1 MVGHSPALRGGV
13 ELPVGEG
20 PRPPHHGV
28 QGGPRVLRA
37 RGGACQGAVRHVQG
51 PAVAAGATAEVDR
64 SGGCQGA
71 GVAVPPVPRWARRV
85 GGRDE
90 VAVAMAAGGAVRG
103 DGCCRA
109 RPAPFGGDVEAGAR
123 APVRPGHV
131 VLPLPGRRARP
142 HVQLRDGLDHA
153 NLRIVSRRAR
163 CSDAKNPIID
173 RIRAPLD
180 DRVILIMVLVP
191 EPLEGATRGVVEV
204 QANGLEPC
212 HHAVRPPRRYR
223 RGVVELLP
231 RVGVG
236 PRGPLGVDQLEGEP
250 PVAIAEPLELVEDC
264 VIGRRGVAGG
274 HREYERGGDRP
285 PERRGL
291 AED

>member
-90 VAVAMAAGGAVRG
+90 VAVAMAARGAVRG
-103 DGCCRA
+103 DGRCRA
-109 RPAPFGGDVEAGAR
+109 GPAPSGGDVEAGAR
-123 APVRPGHV
+123 AVVRPRHV
-131 VLPLPGRRARP
+131 VLPLPRRRARP
-142 HVQLRDGLDHA
+142 HVQLRDGLEHA
-153 NLRIVSRRAR
+153 NLRRGSRRAR
-163 CSDAKNPIID
+163 MSEAERLIIA
-173 RIRAPLD
+173 RTRAPLD
-180 DRVILIMVLVP
+180 DRVILIMALVP
-191 EPLEGATRGVVEV
+191 QPLEGATRGVVEV

-212 HHAVRPPRRYR
+212 HHAVR

-236 PRGPLGVDQLEGEP
+236 PRGPLGVDQLDGEP
-250 PVAIAEPLELVEDC
+250 PVAIAEPLELVQDG